1 MVITVHFQTASRL
14 DWDQESAE
22 ILKWRMALASCDAPV
37 VPSGQT
43 ASTLGLTAC
52 KLKHYPQGEV

>member
-1 MVITVHFQTASRL
+1 MVMTVHFQTVGLL

-22 ILKWRMALASCDAPV
+22 ILKRRMALASCDAPV

-43 ASTLGLTAC
+43 ASTPGLTAC